1 MPWRRNGA
9 APVKQGFAMSAFH
22 RSVLAAL
29 LCLPWGAGAATSAGT
44 RHWIRD
50 PNTHCVLLDV
60 TLRPS
65 DTVNWIGE
73 CRNGRGEGPGTASF
87 FNSGREYESFTG
99 TFAGGVAQDGH
110 VIVRWGNGWSYEGG
124 MAAGRFNGHG
134 VFTRAD
140 GGRLEGQFAD
150 GKFSGPTQ
158 ATTPPVLPVSLD
170 RRQAAPGEMAGQYW
184 TSNRQVNNGEDGK

>member
-1 MPWRRNGA
+1 MTPQWGGA
-9 APVKQGFAMSAFH
+9 GQANRGPAMFALH
-22 RSVLAAL
+22 RAVLAAL
-29 LCLPWGAGAATSAGT
+29 LALPAMGGAGAATSGET
-44 RHWIRD
+44 GHRISD
-50 PNTHCVLLDV
+50 PNTHCALLGV
-60 TLRPS
+60 ILRPG

-87 FNSGREYESFTG
+87 FNNGREYECFTG

-140 GGRLEGQFAD
+140 GGRLEGQFVD
-150 GKFSGPTQ
+150 GKFVGPMEVS
-158 ATTPPVLPVSLD
+158 APPVLPVSLD
-170 RRQAAPGEMAGQYW
+170 RRQAG
-184 TSNRQVNNGEDGK
+184 